1 MSTPLSPVRPGAS
14 ERLSRMVRIDTTT
27 DGPDG
32 PFAQFEA
39 LLSAEYPRLHARLAR
54 EKVTDRGMLF
64 HWKGASPDRPVVLM
78 AHYDVVP
85 AVDTESWQPF
95 DGRIEDGVVWGRG
108 TLDDKGPLLVI
119 MEAIEN
125 LVADNF
131 TPAQDV
137 YLSFGGNEESYGT
150 AAKAIAAQFEARGII
165 PWLVIDEGGAVVDAP
180 LRYVPVPAAMVGVGE
195 KGVMTVRLSVAAE
208 GGHAS
213 APPSRPPATR
223 LARAVVRLE
232 RNPFP
237 ARVPKP
243 FRQMI
248 ARFEPHVSLRH
259 RLPLKLLRL
268 LHGPAAR
275 IHAGQGGEAAA
286 LMRTT
291 IVTTMLN
298 GGTAPNVLASSLT
311 AVLNIR
317 IAQGETVQ
325 AVVDTIQRTI
335 ADDGVVV
342 EIEEASEP
350 SPLSP
355 TDNEQFALIAAAV
368 EATYPGTVTA
378 PYVVMAATDSRH
390 FHRFSPAVYRFAPLA
405 MTAEQR
411 ASIHG
416 SGEHVTIDSL
426 ERGERFFQVLIR
438 SL

>member
-1 MSTPLSPVRPGAS
+1 
-14 ERLSRMVRIDTTT
+14 MVQIDTTT
-27 DGPDG
+27 SGPDDR
-32 PFAQFEA
+32 FAAFEE
-39 LLSAEYPRLHARLAR
+39 LLAELYPRMHARLALER
-54 EKVTDRGMLF
+54 ITDRGLLF
-64 HWKGASPDRPVVLM
+64 HWKGVAADRPVVLM

-85 AVDTESWQPF
+85 ADDSWSPF
-95 DGRIEDGVVWGRG
+95 AGTITGEAVHGRG
-108 TLDDKGPLLVI
+108 TLDDKGPLLV
-119 MEAIEN
+119 MVEAIEN
-125 LVADNF
+125 LVADNV
-131 TPAQDV
+131 TPAQDIYV
-137 YLSFGGNEESYGT
+137 SLGGNEESYGT
-150 AAKAIAAQFEARGII
+150 AAEAIAAQFEARGIV
-165 PWLVIDEGGAVVDAP
+165 PWLVLDEGGAVVDAP
-180 LRYVPVPAAMVGVGE
+180 LRYLPVKAAMVGVGE
-195 KGVMTVRLSVAAE
+195 KGVMSVRLSVAAS

-213 APPSRPPATR
+213 APPAHPPASR
-223 LARAVVRLE
+223 LARAVLRLE

-237 ARVPKP
+237 VRMPVP

-248 ARFEPHVSLRH
+248 ARFEPYVSLRR
-259 RLPLKLLRL
+259 RLPLRLLRL

-275 IHAGQGGEAAA
+275 IHAAGGGEAAA

-291 IVTTMLN
+291 IVTTMLD

-317 IAQGETVQ
+317 IAQGESVES
-325 AVVDTIQRTI
+325 VVATIRRTI
-335 ADDGVVV
+335 ADDEVV
-342 EIEEASEP
+342 IEVDEASEP

-355 TDNEQFALIAAAV
+355 TDNAQFALIADAV

-378 PYVVMAATDSRH
+378 PYVMMAATDSRH

-416 SGEHVTIDSL
+416 VGEYVTIDSL